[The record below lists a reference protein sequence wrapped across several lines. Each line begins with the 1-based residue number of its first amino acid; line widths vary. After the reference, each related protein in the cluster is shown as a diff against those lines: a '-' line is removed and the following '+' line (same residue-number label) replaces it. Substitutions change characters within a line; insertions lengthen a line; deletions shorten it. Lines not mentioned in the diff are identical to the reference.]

1 MKYMPVPQ
9 EMYAPCAQP
18 GTLERFWYDSCG
30 KRKDALV
37 YLPHGYGEGET
48 AYPVLYL
55 MHGGGGNSDEFFG
68 GLEARSALK
77 NLLDN
82 AILTGHARPMIVV
95 APTYM
100 VEGVPGARRQIG
112 EAVQLTHRFPE
123 EFKRDLIPAIQ
134 ANYRAADD
142 RRMRAFGGF
151 SMGGETT
158 WSIMTQALEHVW
170 CLLPLSGDYW
180 AVGLKGGKDFPVE
193 TADALIASIAE
204 SGVKP
209 EDYRVLA
216 CTGEK
221 DIAYEALEPMV
232 LELAKRQPWFTLGET
247 PAQGNLCWCLK
258 PNGWHTYDDCYEYL
272 WLMMPWL
279 FSEQ

>member
-1 MKYMPVPQ
+1 MKYSPVPR
-9 EMYAPCAQP
+9 EMYSPCEKS
-18 GTLERFWYDSCG
+18 GTLQRFWYDSCG

-37 YLPHGYGEGET
+37 YLPYGYAEEQ
-48 AYPVLYL
+48 AEYPVLYL

-68 GLEARSALK
+68 GPEGRTALK

-82 AILTGHARPMIVV
+82 AIATGHARPMIVV
-95 APTYM
+95 VPTYM
-100 VEGVPGARRQIG
+100 IEGVPGARRQIG

-134 ANYRAADD
+134 GSFRAADD
-142 RRMRAFGGF
+142 RKMRAFGGF

-158 WSIMTQALEHVW
+158 WSVMAQALSHVW
-170 CLLPLSGDYW
+170 CLLPMSGDYW

-216 CTGEK
+216 CTGDK

-232 LELAKRQPWFTLGET
+232 LELARRQPWFTLGET
-247 PAQGNLCWCLK
+247 PAEGNLCWCLK
-258 PNGWHTYDDCYEYL
+258 PDGWHTYDDVYEYV

-279 FSEQ
+279 FGN

>member
-1 MKYMPVPQ
+1 MKYAPIPQ
-9 EMYAPCAQP
+9 KMYAPCTQP

-37 YLPHGYGEGET
+37 YLPHGYADGT
-48 AYPVLYL
+48 ADYPVLFL

-68 GLEARSALK
+68 GLEARTALK

-82 AILTGHARPMIVV
+82 AIASGHARPMIVV

-100 VEGVPGARRQIG
+100 IEGVPGARRQIG

-123 EFKRDLIPAIQ
+123 EFKRDLIPAVQ
-134 ANYRAADD
+134 ARYRATDD
-142 RRMRAFGGF
+142 RKMRAFGGF

-158 WSIMTQALEHVW
+158 WSVMAQALTHVW

-180 AVGLKGGKDFPVE
+180 AVGLKGGKDFPAE
-193 TADALIASIAE
+193 TADALIASIAA

-216 CTGEK
+216 CTGDK

-232 LELAKRQPWFTLGET
+232 MELATRQPWFTLGET
-247 PAQGNLCWCLK
+247 PDAGNLCWCLK
-258 PNGWHTYDDCYEYL
+258 PEGWHTYDDCFEYL

-279 FSEQ
+279 FSA